1 MPGYPSDVTDAEWAL
16 LAPFFARP
24 DPRGNPGQYAKRDVV
39 NAIFYVVKGGI
50 PWRLLPLDFPPWDTV
65 YDHYRRWNQRGVW
78 EQALDALNEQARQKQ
93 GKHKHPTYAL
103 VDSQSVKTQYASQD
117 RGIDGGKKIKG
128 RKRHIASETLG
139 NMLTVHVHAAKVAD
153 TSQGWE
159 VCDRVAEKYES
170 IEAFCGDQG
179 YSGTT
184 VEFVEDLLGLRI
196 DIAAKPQHGFEVIP
210 KRWIVERTLA
220 WLGGFRRLA
229 KDFEILTQSAE
240 NIIRIAMIKITVAKC
255 V

>member
-1 MPGYPSDVTDAEWAL
+1 M
-16 LAPFFARP
+16 
-24 DPRGNPGQYAKRDVV
+24 
-39 NAIFYVVKGGI
+39 GG
-50 PWRLLPLDFPPWDTV
+50 
-65 YDHYRRWNQRGVW
+65 
-78 EQALDALNEQARQKQ
+78 E
-93 GKHKHPTYAL
+93 
-103 VDSQSVKTQYASQD
+103 
-117 RGIDGGKKIKG
+117 KIKG

-139 NMLTVHVHAAKVAD
+139 NMLTVHVHAANVAD

-170 IEAFCGDQG
+170 VEAFCGDQG

>member
-1 MPGYPSDVTDAEWAL
+1 M
-16 LAPFFARP
+16 
-24 DPRGNPGQYAKRDVV
+24 
-39 NAIFYVVKGGI
+39 
-50 PWRLLPLDFPPWDTV
+50 LPLDFPPWDTV
-65 YDHYRRWNQRGVW
+65 YEHYRRWNQRGVW

-93 GKHKHPTYAL
+93 GKNEHPTYVL
-103 VDSQSVKTQYASQD
+103 IDSQSVKTQYASHD

-128 RKRHIASETLG
+128 RKRHIATDTLG
-139 NMLTVHVHAAKVAD
+139 HMLAVQVHAANVAD

-170 IEAFCGDQG
+170 VEAFCGDQG
-179 YSGTT
+179 YGGTT
-184 VEFVEDLLGLRI
+184 VEFVEDLFGLRI
-196 DIAAKPQHGFEVIP
+196 DIAAKPQHGFKVVP

-240 NIIRIAMIKITVAKC
+240 NIIRIAMIKITVRNNKIWARLNSLTA
-255 V
+255 VLFPA